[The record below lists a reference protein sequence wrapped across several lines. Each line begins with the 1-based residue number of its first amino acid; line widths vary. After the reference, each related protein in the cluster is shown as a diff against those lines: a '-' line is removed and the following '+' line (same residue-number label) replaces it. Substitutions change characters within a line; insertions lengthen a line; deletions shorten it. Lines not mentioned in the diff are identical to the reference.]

1 MIYQIVA
8 VVALCSALAQA
19 GKVEGNSTLGICG
32 YEDTCSAGGYA
43 GVCVS
48 IGGGCC
54 PGGTVTSGLCPGSSD
69 IKCCTAPSCSTPS
82 GSGSC
87 LSTSQCS
94 GTPVAG
100 YCAGPSD
107 VQCCVGGGGG
117 GSTLGQQIGA
127 TCDTDVAL
135 GLANQITS
143 VLNSWGYSF
152 KQVDSNWI
160 HCSGNCVLQSAA
172 ADSLASAAAAVND
185 YITLNSAFR
194 TSAEQYLLYKWYQQ
208 GRCDISLAASPGSS
222 NHEGGRAIDTSY
234 YNYWVGPLSNYGWVH
249 SYPSSDPVHFDYNG
263 SPDISQVTL
272 KAFQALWNSHNP
284 GSQLDEDG
292 IYGPATENAL
302 YNSPCNGW

>member
-1 MIYQIVA
+1 MVA
-8 VVALCSALAQA
+8 PLPLACVQVSSLTTVELLIFIFFVARLFNTRLLQFA
-19 GKVEGNSTLGICG
+19 
-32 YEDTCSAGGYA
+32 
-43 GVCVS
+43 
-48 IGGGCC
+48 
-54 PGGTVTSGLCPGSSD
+54 CPGSDD
-69 IKCCTAPSCSTPS
+69 IKCCTAPACSTPS
-82 GSGSC
+82 GSGTC
-87 LSTSQCS
+87 LSTSQCG
-94 GTPVAG
+94 GTPVSG

-135 GLANQITS
+135 GLANQITN

-152 KQVDSNWI
+152 KQVDSRWI

-208 GRCDISLAASPGSS
+208 GRCSISLAASPGSS

-234 YNYWVGPLSNYGWVH
+234 YSYWAGPLSNYGWVH

-263 SPDISQVTL
+263 SPDIAQVTL

-284 GSQLDEDG
+284 GSPLTEDG